1 VANADRL
8 RGIARAHRKA
18 PSGGLRDA
26 AAAKAS
32 SPTMD
37 QVIQESARSRAFAQP
52 PPAVEKAPAPMPRK
66 GNLDDLLEGAS
77 SKSSGGGKGRGVG
90 AAAPPP
96 AARPAKRP
104 VMDVDPLEGFGSSG
118 AAAAPAAA
126 PAEAEKEL
134 DEERSDKKAK
144 RADKAEKPAASSPEA
159 MVRRADQ
166 LYAEQRWSEALAAY
180 QELLRRYPSADGAPR
195 WRARVAEAREAM
207 AAAPATASRKAK
219 AAPASSSESQ

>member
-1 VANADRL
+1 
-8 RGIARAHRKA
+8 
-18 PSGGLRDA
+18 
-26 AAAKAS
+26 
-32 SPTMD
+32 
-37 QVIQESARSRAFAQP
+37 
-52 PPAVEKAPAPMPRK
+52 
-66 GNLDDLLEGAS
+66 
-77 SKSSGGGKGRGVG
+77 
-90 AAAPPP
+90 
-96 AARPAKRP
+96 
-104 VMDVDPLEGFGSSG
+104 MDVDPLEGFGSSG

-144 RADKAEKPAASSPEA
+144 RADKAEKPAAGSPEA
-159 MVRRADQ
+159 MARRADQ

-207 AAAPATASRKAK
+207 AAAPATATRKAK